1 MNNSLKN
8 EFGNIDVYLFD
19 QALKGRIKPNHKIL
33 DAGCGDGRNLFYFL
47 KNGYECF
54 GVDQNEKAVLKT
66 KELASKLAPNLPQEN
81 FLLEPVEKLSF
92 SDSHFN
98 FVISN
103 AVLHFAKNTNHFEQM
118 LFAMWRVL
126 DFGGILFVRLAS
138 NIGIENLVKPLGEN
152 WFSLPDGSDR
162 FLVNQ
167 EMLLNFTKKLNAKLL
182 DPIKTTNVQN
192 LRCMTTWV
200 LQKL

>member
-19 QALKGRIKPNHKIL
+19 QILKGRIKPNHKIL

>member
-1 MNNSLKN
+1 MNNLIS

-19 QALKGRIKPNHKIL
+19 QILKGRVNPNHKIL
-33 DAGCGDGRNLFYFL
+33 DAGCGGGRNLFYFL
-47 KNGYECF
+47 KNGFECF
-54 GVDQNEKAVLKT
+54 GVDANEIAIQRMQNLA
-66 KELASKLAPNLPQEN
+66 KELSTNSLKEN
-81 FLLEPVEKLSF
+81 FRLEKVEKMSF
-92 SDSHFN
+92 ADKSFQ

-103 AVLHFAKNTNHFEQM
+103 AVLHFAQNETHFEEM
-118 LFAMWRVL
+118 LFEMWRVL

-138 NIGIENLVKPLGEN
+138 DIGIENLVKPPLGN
-152 WFSLPDGSDR
+152 KTFLLPDGSTR

-167 EMLLNFTKKLNAKLL
+167 EMLLDYTQKLNAKLL

-200 LQKL
+200 IQK